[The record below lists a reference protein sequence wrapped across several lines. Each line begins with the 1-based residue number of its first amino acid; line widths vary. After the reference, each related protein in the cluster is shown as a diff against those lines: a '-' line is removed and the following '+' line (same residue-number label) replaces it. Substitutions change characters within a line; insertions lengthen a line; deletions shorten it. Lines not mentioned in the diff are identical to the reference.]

1 LRDNPFEEL
10 EDGVEWRW
18 SAAVAMRRRM
28 AAIPRNR
35 KKRVVIAVII
45 MVLRIKERSF
55 WFGFGGA
62 TPPCVRW

>member
-1 LRDNPFEEL
+1 
-10 EDGVEWRW
+10 
-18 SAAVAMRRRM
+18 MRRRM

-55 WFGFGGA
+55 WFGFGGVA
-62 TPPCVRW
+62 PPCVRW